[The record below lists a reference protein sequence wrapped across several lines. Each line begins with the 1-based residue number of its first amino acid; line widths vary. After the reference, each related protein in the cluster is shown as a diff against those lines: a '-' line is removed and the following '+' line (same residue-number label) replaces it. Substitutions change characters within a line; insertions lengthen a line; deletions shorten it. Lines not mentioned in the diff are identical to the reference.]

1 MIEFENKKNGNGG
14 KIVSVNREARVVWEA
29 LNREAR
35 SQNRNQFTQIKL
47 VDPRIARQEL
57 PLKQAKDRRQKLI
70 QENRSDRLE
79 ENKKV
84 KEKPELNDPKQLS
97 KMIKELTQALN
108 NYISITTQEIDNI
121 KRIVEVNN
129 KTTANYNQKQKDVI
143 RDMENRIQNI
153 INKQKEMWMKHEALE
168 SLAVGMI
175 ESSQNKQAN
184 NNYLDSKHT
193 VREKTKDY
201 KIGKQGINQNPY
213 KRGPPRDAIK
223 SILFDRYKW
232 NKGRVVVKTNDK
244 LKVYQVSISSKS
256 GSMYIYIKI
265 NNQWRRYREFF
276 KNNKNTGIIFGKY
289 NIIKALRENYQKKNA
304 SPNVNDESLKDNM
317 NID

>member
-1 MIEFENKKNGNGG
+1 M
-14 KIVSVNREARVVWEA
+14 
-29 LNREAR
+29 
-35 SQNRNQFTQIKL
+35 
-47 VDPRIARQEL
+47 
-57 PLKQAKDRRQKLI
+57 I

-108 NYISITTQEIDNI
+108 NYMSITTHEIDNI

-129 KTTANYNQKQKDVI
+129 KTTANENQKQKDGI
-143 RDMENRIQNI
+143 RDIENRIQNI

-193 VREKTKDY
+193 VREKT
-201 KIGKQGINQNPY
+201 
-213 KRGPPRDAIK
+213 
-223 SILFDRYKW
+223 
-232 NKGRVVVKTNDK
+232 
-244 LKVYQVSISSKS
+244 
-256 GSMYIYIKI
+256 
-265 NNQWRRYREFF
+265 
-276 KNNKNTGIIFGKY
+276 
-289 NIIKALRENYQKKNA
+289 
-304 SPNVNDESLKDNM
+304 
-317 NID
+317 

>member
-1 MIEFENKKNGNGG
+1 MIEFENKKNGNDG

-47 VDPRIARQEL
+47 VDPKIARQEL

-108 NYISITTQEIDNI
+108 NYMSITTQEIDNI

-129 KTTANYNQKQKDVI
+129 KTTANENQKQKDVI
-143 RDMENRIQNI
+143 RDIENRIQNI
-153 INKQKEMWMKHEALE
+153 INKQKEMWIKHEALE

-201 KIGKQGINQNPY
+201 KIG
-213 KRGPPRDAIK
+213 
-223 SILFDRYKW
+223 
-232 NKGRVVVKTNDK
+232 
-244 LKVYQVSISSKS
+244 
-256 GSMYIYIKI
+256 
-265 NNQWRRYREFF
+265 
-276 KNNKNTGIIFGKY
+276 
-289 NIIKALRENYQKKNA
+289 
-304 SPNVNDESLKDNM
+304 
-317 NID
+317 